1 MDIFEIL
8 NEDKN
13 SDIDLLKSKCQ
24 KLIKE
29 HHPDK
34 NLGQESDTFLKVM
47 KVWKILN
54 DSKKFEEV
62 KSIKMTKSKANWDTI
77 TLAEMTESDDFY
89 TRNCRCGDEY
99 VLPKDELSS
108 DCDNEVCVECDT
120 CSNTITV
127 VLNHQT

>member
-8 NEDKN
+8 KEDKN
-13 SDIDLLKSKCQ
+13 SDIDFLKSKCQ

-54 DSKKFEEV
+54 DTKKFEEV

-77 TLAEMTESDDFY
+77 HAIWLYKDHGKSFSTSGPYIF
-89 TRNCRCGDEY
+89 
-99 VLPKDELSS
+99 PKF
-108 DCDNEVCVECDT
+108 
-120 CSNTITV
+120 
-127 VLNHQT
+127 